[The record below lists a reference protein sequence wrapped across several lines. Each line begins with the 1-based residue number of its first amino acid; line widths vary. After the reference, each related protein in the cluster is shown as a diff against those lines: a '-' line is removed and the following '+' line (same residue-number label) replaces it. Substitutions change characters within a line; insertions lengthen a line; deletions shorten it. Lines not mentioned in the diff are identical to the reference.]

1 MSIKDN
7 LPTNKN
13 FGLVFCFIFLLI
25 FLEPVIRDA
34 QLRYWSM
41 GVSLVFLVLGLSNSR
56 LLNPFNKIWYKFGI
70 FLGKIISPIIMGLV
84 FFLVVTPTSLF
95 LKLFNKDI
103 LKIKKNKNN
112 SSSYWIEKSEKRS
125 SMKNQF

>member
-1 MSIKDN
+1 MSITDN

-41 GVSLVFLVLGLSNSR
+41 GVSLVFLVILA
-56 LLNPFNKIWYKFGI
+56 
-70 FLGKIISPIIMGLV
+70 FLFI
-84 FFLVVTPTSLF
+84 
-95 LKLFNKDI
+95 
-103 LKIKKNKNN
+103 
-112 SSSYWIEKSEKRS
+112 
-125 SMKNQF
+125 